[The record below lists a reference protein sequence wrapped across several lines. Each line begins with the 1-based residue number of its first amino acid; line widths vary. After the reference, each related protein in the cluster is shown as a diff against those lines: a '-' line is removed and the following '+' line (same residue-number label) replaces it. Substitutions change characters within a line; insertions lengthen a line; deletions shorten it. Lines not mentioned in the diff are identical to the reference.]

1 MGSYFHNKQYN
12 FSFIQNELDYI
23 MDNKEVS
30 DEFKQHVN
38 STIELLEDAFNR
50 VEDIDQVMTF
60 RMTEE
65 AFLNIYKKVSI

>member
-50 VEDIDQVMTF
+50 VEDIDQVMTY
-60 RMTEE
+60 RITEQQ
-65 AFLNIYKKVSI
+65 FLDKYKKVRI

>member
-50 VEDIDQVMTF
+50 VEDIDKVMTF

-65 AFLNIYKKVSI
+65 AFLNKYKKVSI